1 MQLHTFTSIFH
12 AWMVFYQV
20 QSRSKRVSSSAS
32 LFLAVALP
40 LLQDVRVDPR
50 RGDRLREADAG
61 LPLRPACPAALVPE
75 AAASLGGEAGPRRPH
90 EEVGVG
96 AVRPHDVLFRG

>member
-1 MQLHTFTSIFH
+1 MLG
-12 AWMVFYQV
+12 MGFYQV
-20 QSRSKRVSSSAS
+20 QSRRSKRVSSSAS
-32 LFLAVALP
+32 LLLAVTLP

-50 RGDRLREADAG
+50 GGDRLRQADAS

-75 AAASLGGEAGPRRPH
+75 AAASLGEAGPRRPH
-90 EEVGVG
+90 EEVGDG